1 MGECTIIYLIS
12 ASSIVGGL
20 ACFLPVAA
28 GGCSLCSWDLS
39 VLAAFHG
46 DKPRGHPTKAQAPLD
61 EGRGVGAASLPRQA
75 GPGCPLM
82 SWKVG
87 RQLLALT
94 GAG

>member
-1 MGECTIIYLIS
+1 MGECIIIYLIS
-12 ASSIVGGL
+12 ASLIVGGL

-28 GGCSLCSWDLS
+28 GGCSML
-39 VLAAFHG
+39 LAAFHG
-46 DKPRGHPTKAQAPLD
+46 DRARGHPTKAQAPLD
-61 EGRGVGAASLPRQA
+61 EGRGVGATSQPRQA

-87 RQLLALT
+87 WQLLALT